1 MRYASH
7 TCLETPAEYET
18 GRCSKV
24 SSPFSDQY
32 TEQVDVRSNALNLIE
47 SRIRPYPK
55 TSLAF
60 ELITKVSQIGV
71 LWDMAGFHTSD
82 RLMMNDH
89 GRVHAQVTAAS
100 ALTILDILS
109 SSNVTPDIIRHGG
122 DTDDAALIVLVS
134 ALCHDI
140 GNAIHRTDHLSHS
153 MMLAQPILDTIL
165 PVIYPD
171 PHTALLVRTLI
182 LSAIYSHHGDPK
194 PLTIEGSIISIA
206 DASDMTKGR
215 AHSTD
220 ITTASMHAITTLAID
235 DVIITR
241 GLNRPVE
248 IQIVMSQ
255 LAGMF
260 QVHETL
266 IPKINA
272 GLLKE
277 QVNVYIPLQD
287 QYIY

>member
-7 TCLETPAEYET
+7 TYRETTAGYEPE
-18 GRCSKV
+18 RCSQI
-24 SSPFSDQY
+24 SPPFSDPY
-32 TEQVDVRSNALNLIE
+32 AEQVDVRSNALNLIE

-60 ELITKVSQIGV
+60 ELVTKVSQIGV
-71 LWDMAGFHTSD
+71 LWDMAGFNTSE

-100 ALTILDILS
+100 ALSILDLLAS
-109 SSNVTPDIIRHGG
+109 SELKPDIMKYGG
-122 DTDDAALIVLVS
+122 DGDDAALIVLLS

-153 MMLAQPILDTIL
+153 MMLAQPILDTVL

-171 PHTALLVRTLI
+171 PHQALLVKTFI
-182 LSAIYSHHGDPK
+182 LSAIHSHHGDPK

-215 AHSTD
+215 AQSTD
-220 ITTASMHAITTLAID
+220 ITTASMHAISTLAID

-241 GLNRPVE
+241 GLNRPIE

-272 GLLKE
+272 GLIKE

>member
-1 MRYASH
+1 
-7 TCLETPAEYET
+7 
-18 GRCSKV
+18 
-24 SSPFSDQY
+24 
-32 TEQVDVRSNALNLIE
+32 
-47 SRIRPYPK
+47 
-55 TSLAF
+55 
-60 ELITKVSQIGV
+60 
-71 LWDMAGFHTSD
+71 MARFTTTQ
-82 RLMMNDH
+82 RLKMNDH
-89 GRVHAQVTAAS
+89 GPIHAQVTAAS
-100 ALTILDILS
+100 ALTILDLLCS
-109 SSNVTPDIIRHGG
+109 SGIEPDITKHGG
-122 DTDDAALIVLVS
+122 DVDDATLIVLLT

-140 GNAIHRTDHLSHS
+140 GNAIHRIDHLSHS

-171 PHTALLVRTLI
+171 PHTTMLIKTFI
-182 LSAIYSHHGDPK
+182 LSAIHSHHGDPR
-194 PLTIEGSIISIA
+194 PLTIEGSIISVA
-206 DASDMTKGR
+206 DAADMTKGR
-215 AHSTD
+215 ASHSTD
-220 ITTASMHAITTLAID
+220 ITTASMHAISALAID

-277 QVNVYIPLQD
+277 YINVYIPLQD